1 MLSDWT
7 PQACRGQRR
16 VAFTARHPCWPTW
29 RWHIRASWRR
39 DSCSLPVRLTCF
51 NLCAA
56 CLKDDLHRE
65 IALGTIWTH
74 PILDLSPSE
83 SPTRSHLS
91 LHFLCGSVASRCRPH
106 HATSRS
112 LVSFR
117 LDTLDCDRNE
127 ITIATLCPIHLPR
140 PIIPPRIHPTFPSPL
155 HGPSPPKGNDYTTQL
170 HVALARLDPASR
182 ATLLMA
188 MLFLQSLFTTI
199 HLDETTH
206 IVEYFARSPRF

>member
-65 IALGTIWTH
+65 I
-74 PILDLSPSE
+74 S
-83 SPTRSHLS
+83 RST
-91 LHFLCGSVASRCRPH
+91 FYVASRFRPH

-140 PIIPPRIHPTFPSPL
+140 PIIPLRIHPTFPSPL

-170 HVALARLDPASR
+170 HVELARLDPASR

>member
-74 PILDLSPSE
+74 AKSWISAHQSLRPAAIS
-83 SPTRSHLS
+83 RST
-91 LHFLCGSVASRCRPH
+91 FYVASRFRPH

-140 PIIPPRIHPTFPSPL
+140 PIIPLRIHPTFPSPL

-170 HVALARLDPASR
+170 HVELARLDPASR

-206 IVEYFARSPRF
+206 IVEYFVRSPRF

>member
-65 IALGTIWTH
+65 IALGTIWMD
-74 PILDLSPSE
+74 PILALSPLA
-83 SPTRSHLS
+83 SPTQPRAHGLLPIFHLLRRSRLNRDCMKDG
-91 LHFLCGSVASRCRPH
+91 LWRPKPSKFDNVKSPRR
-106 HATSRS
+106 AGARA
-112 LVSFR
+112 LVSQ
-117 LDTLDCDRNE
+117 LDRDTIDE
-127 ITIATLCPIHLPR
+127 IATLALQSKPVVSSMLDMKQAQSS
-140 PIIPPRIHPTFPSPL
+140 SPA
-155 HGPSPPKGNDYTTQL
+155 NDDESHKRDEL
-170 HVALARLDPASR
+170 LALAAQWSDVSGD
-182 ATLLMA
+182 
-188 MLFLQSLFTTI
+188 SDI
-199 HLDETTH
+199 HEDNL
-206 IVEYFARSPRF
+206 